1 MVIVSKE
8 ADRDEVNND
17 NFDVYNYYTFIIVLF
32 QLVDGDVFEY
42 RGDNAEAGS
51 ISNTFS
57 FGIDILYA
65 EV

>member
-1 MVIVSKE
+1 MIIFMH
-8 ADRDEVNND
+8 NN
-17 NFDVYNYYTFIIVLF
+17 YTFIIVLF
-32 QLVDGDVFEY
+32 QLVDGDVLFENM
-42 RGDNAEAGS
+42 GDNAEAGS

>member
-1 MVIVSKE
+1 MIIFMY
-8 ADRDEVNND
+8 NN
-17 NFDVYNYYTFIIVLF
+17 YTFIIVLF
-32 QLVDGDVFEY
+32 QLVDGDVFENM
-42 RGDNAEAGS
+42 GDNAEAGR